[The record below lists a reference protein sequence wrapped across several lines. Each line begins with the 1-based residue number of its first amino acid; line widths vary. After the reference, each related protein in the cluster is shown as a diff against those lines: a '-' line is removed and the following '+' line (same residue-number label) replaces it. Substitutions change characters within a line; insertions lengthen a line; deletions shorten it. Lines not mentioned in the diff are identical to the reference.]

1 MATDEWR
8 PYQISMASFIKFFRE
23 IGAARRKN
31 AQGARSN
38 YSNSRRN
45 DFFLEWESHLT
56 RDYH

>member
-1 MATDEWR
+1 MAADEWR

-38 YSNSRRN
+38 YLNSPPQRFFSSNGN
-45 DFFLEWESHLT
+45 PT
-56 RDYH
+56 